1 MPGKRI
7 LVVGAGAAGMMAAG
21 TAAQNGA
28 QVVVLERNARTGR
41 KLMITGKGRCNVTND
56 CDVRDFIA
64 AVPANGNFLFS
75 AASRFSPHDTM
86 AFFES
91 RGLALKTERGRR
103 VFPQSDKASDVVETM
118 TRFLR
123 QTGCNIVHG
132 RAQALLLENG
142 RVQGVR
148 TEDGK
153 VLSGDCVIIAC
164 GGLSYPRTGS
174 TGDGYRLARAAGHT
188 ITPLGPSLVPL
199 MSSDAFCPELQG
211 LTLKNIAIKV
221 IDQEQKKERYK
232 DFGELLF
239 THFGLSGPVIL
250 SASAHMRPMRKGRYM
265 VYIDLKPALS
275 EEQLQKRLLRDFQ
288 ENKNKAF
295 LNALHG
301 LLPKAM
307 IPVVVARSGI
317 LPQTK
322 CNGVTRQQRMG
333 FSSLLKNFAVQ
344 IEGFRP
350 VEEAII
356 TAGGVHVKEID
367 PKTMQSRLVKGLY
380 FAGEVIDVDAYT
392 GGYNLQIAFSTGY
405 LAGVSAAV
413 LP

>member
-1 MPGKRI
+1 MPGRRI

-28 QVVVLERNARTGR
+28 QVTVLERNAHTGR
-41 KLMITGKGRCNVTND
+41 KILITGKGRCNVTND

-64 AVPANGNFLFS
+64 AVPTNGNFLFG
-75 AASRFSPHDTM
+75 AASRFSPHDAM
-86 AFFES
+86 RFFES

-103 VFPQSDKASDVVETM
+103 VFPQSDKAADVVGTL
-118 TRFLR
+118 TRFLQ
-123 QTGCNIVHG
+123 QTGCRVVRA
-132 RAQALLLENG
+132 RAQALLLKNG

-153 VLSGDCVIIAC
+153 IFSADCVIIAC

-174 TGDGYRLARAAGHT
+174 TGDGYSLARAAGHT
-188 ITPLGPSLVPL
+188 VTPLGPSLVPL
-199 MSSDAFCPELQG
+199 VSDDAFCPALQG

-221 IDQEQKKERYK
+221 TDQEQKKEIYK

-239 THFGLSGPVIL
+239 THFGLSGPVVL
-250 SASAHMRPMRKGRYM
+250 SASAHMRSMRKGRYT
-265 VYIDLKPALS
+265 VHIDLKPALS
-275 EEQLQKRLLRDFQ
+275 EGQLQKRLLRDFL

-307 IPVVVARSGI
+307 LPVVVTRASI
-317 LPQTK
+317 PPQTK
-322 CNGVTRQQRMG
+322 CNVITRQQRAD
-333 FSSLLKNFAVQ
+333 FLKLLKDFTVQ
-344 IEGFRP
+344 IKGFRP

-405 LAGVSAAV
+405 LAGISAAG